1 MSVDTY
7 LKGKRIGNRYRRYYP
22 EGVEILV
29 ANTLSNWATS
39 VDLDVRRFLLWMR
52 VKPIVEHK
60 HLPT

>member
-7 LKGKRIGNRYRRYYP
+7 LQGKRIGDRYRSFHTG
-22 EGVEILV
+22 GVEILV
-29 ANTLSNWATS
+29 ANTLSSWAQQVT
-39 VDLDVRRFLLWMR
+39 LDVRRFLIWRR